1 MDRKTW
7 VGYVPLYHG
16 NDNKKPSGGIKGRH
30 RKVKRKCL
38 IGGYPAETKLGDYEK
53 RKKVRARGGNTKI
66 KLLKA
71 QYANVLIPKKK
82 QARKVKILRVLRNP
96 SNRDYDR
103 KGIITK
109 GAIIETELG
118 LAVVTSRPGQEGVI
132 NALLTES

>member
-1 MDRKTW
+1 
-7 VGYVPLYHG
+7 
-16 NDNKKPSGGIKGRH
+16 
-30 RKVKRKCL
+30 
-38 IGGYPAETKLGDYEK
+38 
-53 RKKVRARGGNTKI
+53 
-66 KLLKA
+66 
-71 QYANVLIPKKK
+71 
-82 QARKVKILRVLRNP
+82 LRNP